1 MELQL
6 CVTKIIRE
14 TSDTKS
20 FYLEPVDKSIIINY
34 KAGQFLTL
42 LIFHNEREI
51 RRSYS
56 LGSVHLVDEQLFI
69 TVKRKVNGEVSRYLL
84 DHFKGGDILT
94 SLPPSGRFTIYEPL
108 AETYFFVAAGSG
120 ITPVFALIKELLYH
134 HSETKI
140 ILINQCRNEA
150 NIIYK
155 KELHALQ
162 QHFIN
167 RFQLIQLLSRPISRR
182 YTSQHLNNEMLEKI
196 INEEITKNKSQTND
210 KPRTAND
217 KRQTINFYLCGPLP
231 FMRMAEFT
239 LRQMGF
245 SQDQI
250 RKEHF
255 VIDAPPIVPLLTD
268 TTPKKV
274 KIHYQQQTYHIAVVY
289 PTSILDAVLEEG
301 IQLPYSCKGGRCS
314 TCAAY
319 CLNGK
324 VVMSMNEVLTDKDI
338 AKGLVLTCVGFAATD
353 AELSFEF

>member
-6 CVTKIIRE
+6 CISKIIRE

-20 FYLEPVDKSIIINY
+20 FYLEPVDKNIVITY

-42 LIFHNEREI
+42 LIYYNEREI

-56 LGSVHLVDEQLFI
+56 LGSAHLVDEQLFI
-69 TVKRKVNGEVSRYLL
+69 TVKRKVNGEISRHLL
-84 DHFKGGDILT
+84 DHFKKGDVLT
-94 SLPPSGRFTIYEPL
+94 SLPPSGRFIIYEPL

-134 HSETKI
+134 HSATKI

-162 QHFIN
+162 KHFKN
-167 RFQLIQLLSRPISRR
+167 RFCLIQLFSRPITRS
-182 YTSQHLNNEMLEKI
+182 YISQHLNNEVLEKI
-196 INEEITKNKSQTND
+196 IQQQTKNE
-210 KPRTAND
+210 
-217 KRQTINFYLCGPLP
+217 KRETINFYLCGPLP

-255 VIDAPPIVPLLTD
+255 VIETQPAAPLLTD
-268 TTPKKV
+268 TAPKKV
-274 KIHYQQQTYHIAVVY
+274 TIHYQQQTHNIHVVY
-289 PTSILDAVLEEG
+289 PTSILDSALQKG
-301 IQLPYSCKGGRCS
+301 IQLPYSCKSGRCS

-319 CLNGK
+319 CLRGK
-324 VVMSMNEVLTDKDI
+324 VVMSMNEVLTDSDI